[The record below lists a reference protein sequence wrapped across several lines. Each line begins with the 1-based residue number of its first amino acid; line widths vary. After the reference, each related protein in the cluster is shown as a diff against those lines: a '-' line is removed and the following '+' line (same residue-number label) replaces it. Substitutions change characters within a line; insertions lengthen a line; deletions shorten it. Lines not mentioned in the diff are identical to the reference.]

1 MGLGKPMDGMTSR
14 EIRGDGSKGKREKTG
29 LARVGAGKY
38 SFLFWGSPLG
48 KFGEIVLIEVG

>member
-1 MGLGKPMDGMTSR
+1 MDGMTSR

-38 SFLFWGSPLG
+38 LFLFWGSPLG
-48 KFGEIVLIEVG
+48 EIGEIVLIEVG